1 MFRCWTVLGVAVAA
15 VPVAGTVDAR
25 DRAGVVVQLEQVADA
40 PGHLYLGEALTLLVT
55 TRNEGRE
62 SAKGRFAVGPFGPGI
77 AIRARRPDG
86 TTVRLDEL
94 FDPQD
99 LLGKVFVVHPVV
111 LLRPDQATTV
121 RGRFVIDPRSNRL
134 WLSEAGTYQVFV
146 VRRPWEE
153 EPSSELRSNV
163 IRVVVSDPPP
173 PLRAAFEAYMSS
185 GLASLVV
192 DPVQQL
198 QEDPSVV
205 LRAEAFVR
213 AHGEAPYGRQVHS
226 ALLEGLRVRVATGTA
241 TFFETEA
248 YERIETSESAWRGAG
263 LGYMP
268 LSRARVRMPRPNNAV
283 VSTRPW
289 G

>member
-1 MFRCWTVLGVAVAA
+1 MTRCRTVLVVVAA
-15 VPVAGTVDAR
+15 VHVAGTVDAR
-25 DRAGVVVQLEQVADA
+25 DRSDVTLQLEQVSDA
-40 PGHLYLGEALTLLVT
+40 PAKLHLGEVLTLLVT

-62 SAKGRFAVGPFGPGI
+62 SAEGRFSVGPFGPGI
-77 AIRARRPDG
+77 AIRVRRPDG
-86 TTVRLDEL
+86 TTVRLDEP

-99 LLGKVFVVHPVV
+99 LLGKVCGEYPLVV
-111 LLRPDQATTV
+111 LRPGQATTV
-121 RGRFVIDPRSNRL
+121 RGRFVIDPLSNRL
-134 WLSEAGTYQVFV
+134 WLSEAGTYQVVV
-146 VRRPWEE
+146 VRRPWQE

-163 IRVVVSDPPP
+163 ITVVVSDPPAH
-173 PLRAAFEAYMSS
+173 LRAAFEAYMSS

-192 DPVQQL
+192 DPL
-198 QEDPSVV
+198 QHLREDPSVV

-268 LSRARVRMPRPNNAV
+268 LGRARVRMPRPNSAV
-283 VSTRPW
+283 VSTRPR